1 MNQSHILG
9 ARRAEFYTSISA
21 ELAPL
26 PNKTAGRILHERR
39 PDLFK
44 NLEAGRDF
52 MRAIKGAKQGDRR
65 KTDTWAGLPVT
76 YMKSNI
82 REGLAKLRA
91 YEAIKPEPIIL
102 NDCEVLVLSDIHI
115 PFHDL
120 EALTT
125 ALEFGAAREPDVIL
139 LNGDILDCYDISR
152 FMKEQDRPSMV
163 DEIGMGIEFLGLL
176 REQFPKARIIYK
188 LGNHEERMRNYILK
202 NAPEFGNLAALE
214 LHSLLQFDKFG
225 IERVDRQIIKAG
237 KLNILHG
244 HEMGEAI
251 FSPVNPARGFFLKA
265 KANTLVGHYHQSSHH
280 SEGDLNGGK
289 VGVWSTG
296 CLCNL
301 SPEYRPYAFT
311 KWKHGFAYITVHDDG
326 TFVVENKE
334 IIDGKVY

>member
-1 MNQSHILG
+1 MNHSHILG
-9 ARRAEFYTSISA
+9 ARRAEFFITIVDQ
-21 ELAPL
+21 LALL

-44 NLEAGRDF
+44 DIEAGRDF
-52 MRAIKGAKQGDRR
+52 MRNLKGAKHAERR
-65 KTDTWAGLPVT
+65 NHTTWAGLPVQN
-76 YMKSNI
+76 MKSNI

-139 LNGDILDCYDISR
+139 LNGDILDCYDVSR
-152 FMKEQDRPSMV
+152 FMKEKNRPSIV
-163 DEIGMGIEFLGLL
+163 DEIAMGNEFLGLL
-176 REQFPKARIIYK
+176 REQFPEARIIYK

-202 NAPEFGNLAALE
+202 NAPEFSNLEALE
-214 LHSLLQFDKFG
+214 LQNLLNFDKHR
-225 IERVDRQIIKAG
+225 IEKVDKELIKAG

-244 HEMGEAI
+244 HEMGEAV

-280 SEGDLNGGK
+280 SEGDLNGNK
-289 VGVWSTG
+289 IGVWSTG
-296 CLCNL
+296 CLCSL
-301 SPEYRPYAFT
+301 EPEYRQYAYT
-311 KWKHGFAYITVHDDG
+311 KWKHGFAYITVHEDG

>member
-1 MNQSHILG
+1 MNSRNILG
-9 ARRAEFYTSISA
+9 QKRADFFRIICD

-44 NLEAGRDF
+44 DIEAGRDF
-52 MRAIKGAKQGDRR
+52 MRNLKGAKHAERR
-65 KTDTWAGLPVT
+65 NHTTWAGLPVQN
-76 YMKSNI
+76 MKSNI

-139 LNGDILDCYDISR
+139 LNGDILDCYDVSR
-152 FMKEQDRPSMV
+152 FMKEKNRPSIV
-163 DEIGMGIEFLGLL
+163 DEIAMGNEFLGLL
-176 REQFPKARIIYK
+176 REQFPEARIIYK

-202 NAPEFGNLAALE
+202 NAPEFSNLEALE
-214 LHSLLQFDKFG
+214 LQNLLNFDKHR
-225 IERVDRQIIKAG
+225 IEKVDKELIKAG

-244 HEMGEAI
+244 HEMGEAV

-280 SEGDLNGGK
+280 SEGDLNGNK
-289 VGVWSTG
+289 IGVWSTG
-296 CLCNL
+296 CLCSL
-301 SPEYRPYAFT
+301 EPEYRQYAYT
-311 KWKHGFAYITVHDDG
+311 KWKHGFAYITVHEDG